1 MLDDSDNVHSKGQQ
15 ASAICRQYLILPHVI
30 YLSCSASRETI
41 SRGLPIVVQWDGG
54 CKGTPLSG
62 TDQQEPLPN
71 QSQCLSTQADHG
83 KLMRRREWIF
93 LAQGEKEGAWAP
105 VKLPCITVSR

>member
-15 ASAICRQYLILPHVI
+15 ATAICRQYLILPHVI

-54 CKGTPLSG
+54 CKGQTPLSG
-62 TDQQEPLPN
+62 TDQQALLHHQISRN
-71 QSQCLSTQADHG
+71 VSQHKQTMG
-83 KLMRRREWIF
+83 N
-93 LAQGEKEGAWAP
+93 
-105 VKLPCITVSR
+105 